1 MAPGA
6 YVTQGST
13 LFQLVPP
20 SLNVVANV
28 PEQQL
33 ASLQLGQ
40 PVNFSV
46 SAFPGQTFQGNVTTI
61 SPTVDAKTRTV
72 QVQIQPTNDQGKLR
86 SGMLANLAITT
97 ASAQN
102 VLTVTR
108 DALVDSG
115 AAQAGGQSAV
125 IVVDP
130 NNVVHKTPVTLGIVN
145 DTAAQITS
153 GVDEGQLVATGS
165 MTTLTDGQVVAPQV
179 QTNTARAAR

>member
-1 MAPGA
+1 
-6 YVTQGST
+6 
-13 LFQLVPP
+13 
-20 SLNVVANV
+20 
-28 PEQQL
+28 
-33 ASLQLGQ
+33 
-40 PVNFSV
+40 
-46 SAFPGQTFQGNVTTI
+46 
-61 SPTVDAKTRTV
+61 V

-115 AAQAGGQSAV
+115 SAQPGGQSAV

-145 DTAAQITS
+145 DTSAQITS

-165 MTTLTDGQVVAPQV
+165 ITTLTDGQIVAPQV